1 MAQQI
6 QFSEEQEVV
15 IHTKM
20 RKNLVEFFFGNFC
33 AAQKGLAGKWFQ
45 RDPCSRIKVL
55 KLEDGINVLQP
66 GVTGS
71 KMDEAHTGCDQRFE
85 FPSVSQRACNLYSLQ
100 LSQKDSFLQ

>member
-1 MAQQI
+1 
-6 QFSEEQEVV
+6 
-15 IHTKM
+15 
-20 RKNLVEFFFGNFC
+20 
-33 AAQKGLAGKWFQ
+33 LAGKWFQ

-85 FPSVSQRACNLYSLQ
+85 FPSVSQRACNLYKPAIVPKRFIFAVG
-100 LSQKDSFLQ
+100 SQVNLVCVLNIYGIISSEHTQ